1 MDERLILKTDGKI
14 DLTIPKD
21 FEEYDNTFDIYL
33 HNTDEMIGRMWF
45 DEGFDEDFTKYFG
58 NAGYEI
64 FEKYRRKGYA
74 SLALKLLKDIMLE
87 EEITKMI
94 FSIASDN
101 IVSRKTAEK
110 FGAKI
115 TCYRKVPKN
124 HKLYNISGEEIVIY
138 ERDIGEYDE
147 KNKTKKHL

>member
-58 NAGYEI
+58 MRY
-64 FEKYRRKGYA
+64 
-74 SLALKLLKDIMLE
+74 LK
-87 EEITKMI
+87 
-94 FSIASDN
+94 SID
-101 IVSRKTAEK
+101 
-110 FGAKI
+110 
-115 TCYRKVPKN
+115 
-124 HKLYNISGEEIVIY
+124 
-138 ERDIGEYDE
+138 ERDM
-147 KNKTKKHL
+147 HLWHLNF

>member
-1 MDERLILKTDGKI
+1 M
-14 DLTIPKD
+14 
-21 FEEYDNTFDIYL
+21 
-33 HNTDEMIGRMWF
+33 
-45 DEGFDEDFTKYFG
+45 
-58 NAGYEI
+58 
-64 FEKYRRKGYA
+64 
-74 SLALKLLKDIMLE
+74 ALKLLKDIMLE

-101 IVSRKTAEK
+101 IASRKTAEK

>member
-74 SLALKLLKDIMLE
+74 SLALKLLKDI
-87 EEITKMI
+87 I
-94 FSIASDN
+94 FSIAPSN
-101 IVSRKTAEK
+101 IASRKTAEK

-138 ERDIGEYDE
+138 ERDIGEYNE